1 MRMLKKHW
9 KILLA
14 LCLAVIT
21 IAVGTVVYYARQ
33 TELLNTEAIAEHKKP
48 YKVDMGMNA
57 RIIAEELTKGAYP
70 RFIINLY
77 LRDHPELTAV
87 QKGRYRIDGK
97 KTLPE
102 ILKDMVQGKIAEED
116 YLQLGIVEGSNLSA
130 LYGSLKKLFPAQY
143 DEMYKILSDPAD
155 FIIESLKNDV
165 KLLEAVGGAGHSLE
179 GLLMPA
185 TYPVYHKDR
194 PLGAVASALRSTARF
209 MAAQWPDRDQSA
221 WVKTPYEALIIASI
235 IERETLVDDERP
247 YVAAVFYNRLK
258 KNMRLQTD
266 PTVMYG
272 ISPDFSGRL
281 SREQLRKDTPYNTYT
296 RGGLP
301 PTPIAMPSKASIE
314 AALHPADSKALYF
327 VAADVSPTKGHVFT
341 NSLDDHNK
349 AVAQYRRKVREYK
362 KNLKNAGP
370 ADKIVDGDDNFRD
383 LGSADKPSSDKNK
396 ATAKNAD
403 NKAGAAAKKGAELR
417 DTSPSALKAQ
427 NTKSDQDKSEQNG
440 VKKEGAAASQGQQ
453 QGSKQGVK
461 NNGTSQQAAVT
472 KSANGD
478 TVIDVS
484 EKNTKGDMRSEQVAS
499 AQADAPKSSSLSA
512 SQRTKK

>member
-1 MRMLKKHW
+1 
-9 KILLA
+9 
-14 LCLAVIT
+14 
-21 IAVGTVVYYARQ
+21 
-33 TELLNTEAIAEHKKP
+33 
-48 YKVDMGMNA
+48 
-57 RIIAEELTKGAYP
+57 
-70 RFIINLY
+70 
-77 LRDHPELTAV
+77 
-87 QKGRYRIDGK
+87 
-97 KTLPE
+97 
-102 ILKDMVQGKIAEED
+102 
-116 YLQLGIVEGSNLSA
+116 
-130 LYGSLKKLFPAQY
+130 
-143 DEMYKILSDPAD
+143 
-155 FIIESLKNDV
+155 
-165 KLLEAVGGAGHSLE
+165 
-179 GLLMPA
+179 
-185 TYPVYHKDR
+185 
-194 PLGAVASALRSTARF
+194 

-362 KNLKNAGP
+362 KNLKNAGA
-370 ADKIVDGDDNFRD
+370 ADKIVDGD
-383 LGSADKPSSDKNK
+383 
-396 ATAKNAD
+396 D